1 VAELCSISALGQD
14 LSGKEEEITCSL
26 QILPAARI
34 LMYPRAGC
42 SGTMSFFFPQ
52 FAV

>member
-1 VAELCSISALGQD
+1 VAELGSISALGQD
-14 LSGKEEEITCSL
+14 LSGKVEEIICSL

-34 LMYPRAGC
+34 LMYLRAGC
-42 SGTMSFFFPQ
+42 PGMSFFLTQ